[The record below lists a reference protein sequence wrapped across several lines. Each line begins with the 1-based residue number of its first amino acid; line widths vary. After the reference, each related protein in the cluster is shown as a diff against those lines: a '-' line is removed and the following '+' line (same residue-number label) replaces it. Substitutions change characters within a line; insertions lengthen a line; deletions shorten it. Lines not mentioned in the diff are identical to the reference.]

1 MIWKKRTRFI
11 FFDKF
16 LENFTISVPNNFD
29 PYHIP
34 LLNYN
39 IDRSLLLFQRDAS
52 CIRHFSSVES
62 YLLSIEINALYKWVN
77 IIDDMTSKKEEDGN
91 VVTWRGKRK
100 KEELTYL
107 PDNLVAKDKR
117 F

>member
-1 MIWKKRTRFI
+1 
-11 FFDKF
+11 
-16 LENFTISVPNNFD
+16 
-29 PYHIP
+29 
-34 LLNYN
+34 
-39 IDRSLLLFQRDAS
+39 
-52 CIRHFSSVES
+52 
-62 YLLSIEINALYKWVN
+62 
-77 IIDDMTSKKEEDGN
+77 MTSKKEEDGN

>member
-1 MIWKKRTRFI
+1 MGKENEIHFFHRI
-11 FFDKF
+11 FGKIKNLD
-16 LENFTISVPNNFD
+16 FD
-29 PYHIP
+29 PYHI
-34 LLNYN
+34 
-39 IDRSLLLFQRDAS
+39 SLLIITSIPIPSSTRRRS

-77 IIDDMTSKKEEDGN
+77 IIDDMTSEKEQDGN
-91 VVTWRGKRK
+91 VVTWREERKR
-100 KEELTYL
+100 EEVTYL

>member
-1 MIWKKRTRFI
+1 MNLYRILI
-11 FFDKF
+11 
-16 LENFTISVPNNFD
+16 TIIDPFPPSSVE
-29 PYHIP
+29 
-34 LLNYN
+34 
-39 IDRSLLLFQRDAS
+39 RDAN

-91 VVTWRGKRK
+91 VVTRREKRK

>member
-1 MIWKKRTRFI
+1 MIYPWEKKTGDSFFSNFWKNK
-11 FFDKF
+11 KF
-16 LENFTISVPNNFD
+16 GF
-29 PYHIP
+29 PYHISFLIITSIP
-34 LLNYN
+34 PPSST
-39 IDRSLLLFQRDAS
+39 RRRS

-77 IIDDMTSKKEEDGN
+77 IIDDMTSEKEQDGN
-91 VVTWRGKRK
+91 VVTWREERKR
-100 KEELTYL
+100 EEVTYL